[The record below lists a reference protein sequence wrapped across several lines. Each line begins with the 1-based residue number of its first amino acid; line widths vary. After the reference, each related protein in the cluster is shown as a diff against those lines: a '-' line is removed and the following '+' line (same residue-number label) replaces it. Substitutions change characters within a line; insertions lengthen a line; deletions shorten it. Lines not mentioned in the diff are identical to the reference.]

1 MRIHALLVARW
12 GARARRTQ
20 ACAQPCAKEAK
31 EADVCVLLSQE
42 EVSPV
47 SAVGAEEVLE
57 RLEHLERLERL
68 EQPECLEQPAKRVK
82 RGMQSVEEQTVFIWR
97 EMTKKEVPKVFKLV
111 QQNYVTRASNSRKTA
126 VLCSKEARRWQF
138 RTHKSIKDMQA
149 RAKRAMREM
158 LIFWKRNEREER
170 EQRKRAEKEALER
183 AKRAE
188 EQREAMRQA
197 RKLNFLI
204 TQTELYSHFISRK
217 ISNNEGSLST
227 ENTSLVVDRNASEPT
242 ETVEKPSSSDVSKRP
257 LSIKEV
263 DFDGV
268 DDESLREIA
277 LRNAQE
283 AIALARDRAEQFNV
297 IQTNGELKNERD
309 SPKNIFDGSEM
320 NFMNPSSLGNITIKQ
335 PKMLQCQLK
344 EYQLKGLNWLVNLY
358 EQGIN
363 GILADEMGL
372 GKTVQSISVM
382 AYLAENHNIWG
393 PFFVI
398 APASTLHNWQQEI
411 TRFVPKLKVLPY
423 WGNGKD
429 RKILR
434 KFWNRKQLTYT
445 EDAPFHVLV
454 TSYQLVVQDAQYF
467 QRIKWQYMILDEA
480 QAIKSSNSS
489 RWKNLLD
496 MKCRNR
502 LLLTGTP
509 IQNTMQE
516 LWALLHFIM
525 PSLFDSHD
533 EFSEWFSKDI
543 ESHAQSNTSLNEQQL
558 QRLHMILKPFMLRRV
573 KKHVQSELG
582 EKIELEIYCNLSY
595 RQKAYY
601 KTLREKIS
609 IADIIEK
616 AAQGGDENV
625 ASLMNI
631 VMQFRKVCNH
641 PYLFERTD
649 VTSPL
654 CFAQWVE
661 TPSLIR
667 EGPNLYIP
675 YSLKSLIKFKIPKLL
690 YRDGGILNISGP
702 NSSFGFR
709 TKYLNNVMN
718 IFNTKYIYD
727 SLWKDYHD
735 SPFLWLYFTGLSPFE
750 LARLFHYNIWKRALH
765 NQANPNKNYLEKMR
779 ILYQE
784 NIQISN
790 RLMFLI
796 RKFNEYTPSLNITNE
811 CAMYNLCN
819 VPRDV
824 IIRQLLHR
832 LEPMY
837 DQEVSSPPVDAE
849 CIDRTFT
856 VEQEMFFFDENTRKE
871 FLGLTIF
878 DEKNILDNNIN
889 LDFVEFPIEST
900 LGKPLLEKCGFGKLR
915 MPAMSRFVTDSGKL
929 AKLDELLA
937 TLKAGGHRVLIYFQM
952 TKMIDLM
959 EEYLTY
965 RQYKYLRLDGSSK
978 INDRRDMV
986 NDWQTRP
993 EIFVFLL
1000 STRAGGL
1007 GINLTA
1013 ADTVI
1018 FYDSDWNPSSDA
1030 QATDRAHRIGQMKQV
1045 TVYRFVT
1052 RGTIEERI
1060 LERAKQKQQVQN
1072 IVISGGKS
1080 VEFGKNH
1087 REVVSWLLNDNELE
1101 KIQERQKYTDYR
1113 EEKYRPYDEDALL
1126 CLGLS
1131 NSEILLFSI
1140 SLNEV
1145 FAKLV
1150 GGHTQAVTGF
1160 VFSED
1165 FKIGWSCG
1173 MDGKIVEWDILT
1185 SKILNIFS
1193 FESSNSLTT
1202 IVHCQ
1207 SKIIC
1212 ASHSIYV
1219 LRLPL
1224 SDIFQTF
1231 SAHIALI
1238 SSLLVYS
1245 DSSTS
1250 YIFSASKDDRF
1261 INVFLL
1267 NEEKGEN
1274 VGVLVS
1280 EDNVKTMTFSK
1291 ISDKII
1297 LAVLTKSGSVN
1308 IFYDI
1313 FNKPLK
1319 NAFEQKKT
1327 LTRQPDSKIVALN
1340 ENNLIQADIV
1350 NVNIRDNN
1358 IIIAIVNGVTS
1369 IFETVS
1375 YLDDQG
1381 NIKKGEIQV
1390 LLKDSSFSQIRVN
1403 GVSKSGSMLYNE
1415 ANAVI
1420 LSGDDMRNLDDEKET
1435 SHSIMDIHS
1444 EKESVDI
1451 HDERTLSEKLE
1462 ALEMKSLQ
1470 LPETSVEIPS
1480 ASSLVSVLSQAL
1492 QLNDKILLES
1502 CLNCQDSETVLAT
1515 IKRLESPLAVVLL
1528 ERIAER
1534 LSKRPSRVG
1543 SLNIWIRW
1551 TIIVHGGYL
1560 ITLPNLMKTLSS
1572 LQLMLSRRAS
1582 ALPRLLAL
1590 HGRLDMINAQIKL
1603 RECNLENEE
1612 PGSEIE
1618 YIEDEDEDSD
1628 EEMLAIEDATHVKT
1642 SEEDSADDEIEESDY
1657 ETLDEHD
1664 LEESD
1669 ISTDE
1674 PSSEEISEDESEGD
1688 NELNVSKS
1696 SSESNDELVIKEYEK
1711 KSKKRK

>member
-1 MRIHALLVARW
+1 MESSDELTDESFNGMNEKKKEVNGAEKTKQMSFEESNLSQVRMKRICSDTWFSEWPVKRQKSKNLDKKSSSNASFNLNKHVDGCLDVYYSSNMMNKGQFIAFLRQKLSK
-12 GARARRTQ
+12 
-20 ACAQPCAKEAK
+20 AKEK
-31 EADVCVLLSQE
+31 EE
-42 EVSPV
+42 E
-47 SAVGAEEVLE
+47 
-57 RLEHLERLERL
+57 RI
-68 EQPECLEQPAKRVK
+68 RVK
-82 RGMQSVEEQTVFIWR
+82 RMQIQAMLIARLNKRMRRVFEKTSKHYYDEMPLDQAYLEFKEEGSKREREGFKRDKEASDVNFSVYEETSDSEETFRPNKKVKRVTNHLKTLEECIAQIWK
-97 EMTKKEVPKVFKLV
+97 EIAKKDVPKVYKMI
-111 QQNYVTRASNSRKTA
+111 QQNYGTKSSNSRKTA
-126 VLCSKEARRWQF
+126 VLCSKEAKRWKF
-138 RTHKSIKDMQA
+138 RTNKNIKDMQA

-158 LIFWKRNEREER
+158 LLFWKRNEREER
-170 EQRKRAEKEALER
+170 EQKKKAEKEAIEK
-183 AKRAE
+183 AKKAE
-188 EQREAMRQA
+188 EQREATRQA

-217 ISNNEGSLST
+217 IRTEEEEVDATNETKNILKDEEKVALDEGSLSM
-227 ENTSLVVDRNASEPT
+227 VDG
-242 ETVEKPSSSDVSKRP
+242 P
-257 LSIKEV
+257 LNVCSIKDL

-268 DDESLREIA
+268 DDDSLRQIA
-277 LRNAQE
+277 IKNAQN
-283 AIALARDRAEQFNV
+283 AVSLAKDRAEQFNP
-297 IQTNGELKNERD
+297 NKE
-309 SPKNIFDGSEM
+309 SKNIFDGSEM
-320 NFMNPSSLGNITIKQ
+320 NFMNPSSLGNITITQ

-344 EYQLKGLNWLVNLY
+344 EYQLKGLTWLVNLY

-601 KTLREKIS
+601 KTLCEKIS

-641 PYLFERTD
+641 PYLFERVD
-649 VTSPL
+649 VISPL

-661 TPSLIR
+661 TPSLMR

-675 YSLKSLIKFKIPKLL
+675 YSLKSLIKYNIPKLV
-690 YRDGGILNISGP
+690 YRDGGILNNHGP

-709 TKYLNNVMN
+709 IKYFNHIMN
-718 IFNTKYIYD
+718 IFNSKYIHD
-727 SLWKDYHD
+727 SLWIDSCD
-735 SPFLWLYFTGLSPFE
+735 SPFSWSYFIGLSPSE
-750 LARLFHYNIWKRALH
+750 LSKSFHYNIWKRALR
-765 NQANPNKNYLEKMR
+765 NRTDLNRNYLAKLRLLYEKDVR
-779 ILYQE
+779 IP
-784 NIQISN
+784 N
-790 RLMFLI
+790 RFIFFIKKFTEHTSFLD
-796 RKFNEYTPSLNITNE
+796 ITNDSV
-811 CAMYNLCN
+811 MHDLCN
-819 VPRDV
+819 VPRNV
-824 IIRQLLHR
+824 LIQQLLHR

-837 DQEVSSPPVDAE
+837 DQEVSSPPIDAE
-849 CIDRTFT
+849 CIDMTFT
-856 VEQEMFFFDENTRKE
+856 TEQEHFFFDKDIRKE
-871 FLGLTIF
+871 LLGITIF
-878 DEKNILDNNIN
+878 DEKNIIDENIDLSVVN
-889 LDFVEFPIEST
+889 FPIENT
-900 LGKPLLEKCGFGKLR
+900 LGRPTLERSGFGRLR

-929 AKLDELLA
+929 AKLDELLVS
-937 TLKAGGHRVLIYFQM
+937 LKAGGHRVLIYFQM

-1080 VEFGKNH
+1080 VDFGKNH

-1101 KIQERQKYTDYR
+1101 KIQERQ
-1113 EEKYRPYDEDALL
+1113 
-1126 CLGLS
+1126 
-1131 NSEILLFSI
+1131 N
-1140 SLNEV
+1140 
-1145 FAKLV
+1145 
-1150 GGHTQAVTGF
+1150 Q
-1160 VFSED
+1160 
-1165 FKIGWSCG
+1165 
-1173 MDGKIVEWDILT
+1173 
-1185 SKILNIFS
+1185 
-1193 FESSNSLTT
+1193 
-1202 IVHCQ
+1202 
-1207 SKIIC
+1207 
-1212 ASHSIYV
+1212 
-1219 LRLPL
+1219 
-1224 SDIFQTF
+1224 
-1231 SAHIALI
+1231 
-1238 SSLLVYS
+1238 
-1245 DSSTS
+1245 
-1250 YIFSASKDDRF
+1250 
-1261 INVFLL
+1261 
-1267 NEEKGEN
+1267 
-1274 VGVLVS
+1274 
-1280 EDNVKTMTFSK
+1280 K
-1291 ISDKII
+1291 IS
-1297 LAVLTKSGSVN
+1297 N
-1308 IFYDI
+1308 
-1313 FNKPLK
+1313 
-1319 NAFEQKKT
+1319 Q
-1327 LTRQPDSKIVALN
+1327 
-1340 ENNLIQADIV
+1340 
-1350 NVNIRDNN
+1350 
-1358 IIIAIVNGVTS
+1358 
-1369 IFETVS
+1369 
-1375 YLDDQG
+1375 
-1381 NIKKGEIQV
+1381 
-1390 LLKDSSFSQIRVN
+1390 
-1403 GVSKSGSMLYNE
+1403 
-1415 ANAVI
+1415 
-1420 LSGDDMRNLDDEKET
+1420 
-1435 SHSIMDIHS
+1435 
-1444 EKESVDI
+1444 I
-1451 HDERTLSEKLE
+1451 HDK
-1462 ALEMKSLQ
+1462 K
-1470 LPETSVEIPS
+1470 
-1480 ASSLVSVLSQAL
+1480 
-1492 QLNDKILLES
+1492 KI
-1502 CLNCQDSETVLAT
+1502 
-1515 IKRLESPLAVVLL
+1515 
-1528 ERIAER
+1528 
-1534 LSKRPSRVG
+1534 
-1543 SLNIWIRW
+1543 
-1551 TIIVHGGYL
+1551 
-1560 ITLPNLMKTLSS
+1560 
-1572 LQLMLSRRAS
+1572 
-1582 ALPRLLAL
+1582 
-1590 HGRLDMINAQIKL
+1590 
-1603 RECNLENEE
+1603 
-1612 PGSEIE
+1612 
-1618 YIEDEDEDSD
+1618 
-1628 EEMLAIEDATHVKT
+1628 
-1642 SEEDSADDEIEESDY
+1642 
-1657 ETLDEHD
+1657 
-1664 LEESD
+1664 
-1669 ISTDE
+1669 
-1674 PSSEEISEDESEGD
+1674 
-1688 NELNVSKS
+1688 
-1696 SSESNDELVIKEYEK
+1696 
-1711 KSKKRK
+1711 

>member
-1 MRIHALLVARW
+1 MRTICCQSSFSISLSTRLTQIGVGLRPLGIGGCSELTIALASAAQRLRNSDSLGFNGTALMTQIEVAKKLEIEQQQFQNGKRIRSDTVIEGEAKRRRFEETDEEEERSIYSADMAQENIRFEEEQRLRREMIEAAEKERVQMQQMRIHALLVARLE
-12 GARARRTQ
+12 ARVRR
-20 ACAQPCAKEAK
+20 AQIQQQQKEAK
-31 EADVCVLLSQE
+31 DIDICMGLSE
-42 EVSPV
+42 EEITSDSDDGLYGP
-47 SAVGAEEVLE
+47 LE
-57 RLEHLERLERL
+57 R
-68 EQPECLEQPAKRVK
+68 PAKRVK
-82 RGMQSVEEQTVFIWR
+82 RIPRPMEEQAIIIWR
-97 EMTKKEVPKVFKLV
+97 EMTKKEIPKVFKLV
-111 QQNYVTRASNSRKTA
+111 QQNNVTRASNARKTA

-138 RTHKSIKDMQA
+138 RTHKSVKDMQA

-158 LIFWKRNEREER
+158 LLFWKRNEREER

-217 ISNNEGSLST
+217 IANNEGSPTAENGTST
-227 ENTSLVVDRNASEPT
+227 IDQ
-242 ETVEKPSSSDVSKRP
+242 DVSEHNNAIENLLDTNVSERP

-277 LRNAQE
+277 IRNAQE
-283 AIALARDRAEQFNV
+283 AVALARNRAEQFNMV
-297 IQTNGELKNERD
+297 QTNGEIKNEQD
-309 SPKNIFDGSEM
+309 SCKNIFDGSEM
-320 NFMNPSSLGNITIKQ
+320 NFMNPSSLKNITIKQ

-480 QAIKSSNSS
+480 QAIKSSSSS

-595 RQKAYY
+595 RQKTYY
-601 KTLREKIS
+601 RTLREKIS

-616 AAQGGDENV
+616 ATQGGDENV

-649 VTSPL
+649 VISPL
-654 CFAQWVE
+654 CFAQWAE
-661 TPSLIR
+661 TPSLMR
-667 EGPNLYIP
+667 EGSNLYIP
-675 YSLKSLIKFKIPKLL
+675 YSLKSLIKFKIPKLI
-690 YRDGGILNISGP
+690 YRDGGILNIPGP
-702 NSSFGFR
+702 SSSFGFR
-709 TKYLNNVMN
+709 TKYFNYIMN

-727 SLWKDYHD
+727 SLWKDCYD
-735 SPFLWLYFTGLSPFE
+735 SPFSWSYFIGLSPSE
-750 LARLFHYNIWKRALH
+750 LFQSFHHNIWKKALDI
-765 NQANPNKNYLEKMR
+765 QTNPNKNYLEKLR
-779 ILYQE
+779 ILYQKD
-784 NIQISN
+784 IQISS

-796 RKFNEYTPSLNITNE
+796 REFDEHTPSLSITNE

-824 IIRQLLHR
+824 VIQQLLHR

-837 DQEVSSPPVDAE
+837 DQEVSSPPITAE
-849 CIDRTFT
+849 CTDRTFT
-856 VEQEMFFFDENTRKE
+856 VEQELFFFDENIRKE
-871 FLGLTIF
+871 FLGLTAF
-878 DEKNILDNNIN
+878 DEKNILNENID
-889 LDFVEFPIEST
+889 LDFIKIPVEST
-900 LGKPLLEKCGFGKLR
+900 LGRPLLEKSGFGKLR

-1087 REVVSWLLNDNELE
+1087 REVVSWLLNDNELK
-1101 KIQERQKYTDYR
+1101 KIQERQNQKD
-1113 EEKYRPYDEDALL
+1113 K
-1126 CLGLS
+1126 
-1131 NSEILLFSI
+1131 
-1140 SLNEV
+1140 
-1145 FAKLV
+1145 
-1150 GGHTQAVTGF
+1150 
-1160 VFSED
+1160 
-1165 FKIGWSCG
+1165 
-1173 MDGKIVEWDILT
+1173 
-1185 SKILNIFS
+1185 
-1193 FESSNSLTT
+1193 LTT
-1202 IVHCQ
+1202 
-1207 SKIIC
+1207 
-1212 ASHSIYV
+1212 
-1219 LRLPL
+1219 
-1224 SDIFQTF
+1224 
-1231 SAHIALI
+1231 
-1238 SSLLVYS
+1238 
-1245 DSSTS
+1245 
-1250 YIFSASKDDRF
+1250 
-1261 INVFLL
+1261 
-1267 NEEKGEN
+1267 
-1274 VGVLVS
+1274 
-1280 EDNVKTMTFSK
+1280 
-1291 ISDKII
+1291 
-1297 LAVLTKSGSVN
+1297 
-1308 IFYDI
+1308 
-1313 FNKPLK
+1313 
-1319 NAFEQKKT
+1319 
-1327 LTRQPDSKIVALN
+1327 
-1340 ENNLIQADIV
+1340 
-1350 NVNIRDNN
+1350 
-1358 IIIAIVNGVTS
+1358 
-1369 IFETVS
+1369 
-1375 YLDDQG
+1375 
-1381 NIKKGEIQV
+1381 
-1390 LLKDSSFSQIRVN
+1390 SQ
-1403 GVSKSGSMLYNE
+1403 
-1415 ANAVI
+1415 
-1420 LSGDDMRNLDDEKET
+1420 
-1435 SHSIMDIHS
+1435 
-1444 EKESVDI
+1444 
-1451 HDERTLSEKLE
+1451 
-1462 ALEMKSLQ
+1462 
-1470 LPETSVEIPS
+1470 
-1480 ASSLVSVLSQAL
+1480 
-1492 QLNDKILLES
+1492 
-1502 CLNCQDSETVLAT
+1502 
-1515 IKRLESPLAVVLL
+1515 
-1528 ERIAER
+1528 
-1534 LSKRPSRVG
+1534 
-1543 SLNIWIRW
+1543 
-1551 TIIVHGGYL
+1551 
-1560 ITLPNLMKTLSS
+1560 
-1572 LQLMLSRRAS
+1572 
-1582 ALPRLLAL
+1582 
-1590 HGRLDMINAQIKL
+1590 
-1603 RECNLENEE
+1603 
-1612 PGSEIE
+1612 
-1618 YIEDEDEDSD
+1618 
-1628 EEMLAIEDATHVKT
+1628 
-1642 SEEDSADDEIEESDY
+1642 
-1657 ETLDEHD
+1657 
-1664 LEESD
+1664 
-1669 ISTDE
+1669 
-1674 PSSEEISEDESEGD
+1674 
-1688 NELNVSKS
+1688 KS
-1696 SSESNDELVIKEYEK
+1696 SSK
-1711 KSKKRK
+1711 KSIENQLK

>member
-1 MRIHALLVARW
+1 MISQQQTICNKRTRSEMILSNKRIKRQELKELKEQEEPKKLYSNNNTEFIKEKTNFLKNLYERRNIMKKEEFKRIQHEQMRIYTLLLTRLDT
-12 GARARRTQ
+12 RAKRI
-20 ACAQPCAKEAK
+20 
-31 EADVCVLLSQE
+31 LISQKFKDIE
-42 EVSPV
+42 EESLFHDEDESSISDDDAYTPI
-47 SAVGAEEVLE
+47 E
-57 RLEHLERLERL
+57 R
-68 EQPECLEQPAKRVK
+68 PIKRVK
-82 RGMQSVEEQTVFIWR
+82 RGSRPLEEHSVLIWR
-97 EMTKKEVPKVFKLV
+97 EITKKEIPKVFKLV
-111 QQNYVTRASNSRKTA
+111 QQNNVIRMSNARKTA
-126 VLCSKEARRWQF
+126 VLCSKEAKRWQF

-158 LIFWKRNEREER
+158 LVFWKRNEREER

-217 ISNNEGSLST
+217 IANNEESAMENDTLT
-227 ENTSLVVDRNASEPT
+227 MNENTSKHVISSLSMKNSLNINSLSER
-242 ETVEKPSSSDVSKRP
+242 S
-257 LSIKEV
+257 LSIKDV

-268 DDESLREIA
+268 DDQSLQEIA
-277 LRNAQE
+277 MKNAQE
-283 AIALARDRAEQFNV
+283 AVALARDRAEQFNS
-297 IQTNGELKNERD
+297 IGSSNERN
-309 SPKNIFDGSEM
+309 SSKNAFDGSEM

-429 RKILR
+429 RKVLR

-467 QRIKWQYMILDEA
+467 QRIKWQYMVLDEA

-616 AAQGGDENV
+616 ATQGGDENV

-649 VTSPL
+649 VISPL
-654 CFAQWVE
+654 CFAQWAE
-661 TPSLIR
+661 TPSLMR

-675 YSLKSLIKFKIPKLL
+675 YSLKNFIKFQIPKLL
-690 YRDGGILNISGP
+690 YRGGGLLNNPGP
-702 NSSFGFR
+702 KSSFGFR
-709 TKYLNNVMN
+709 HKYFNYIMS
-718 IFNTKYIYD
+718 IFSTKYIYD

-735 SPFLWLYFTGLSPFE
+735 SPFLWSCFIGLSPSE
-750 LARLFHYNIWKRALH
+750 LTQSFHCNIWKRALD
-765 NQANPNKNYLEKMR
+765 NYIDPNRTYFAKLR
-779 ILYQE
+779 LLYQKDL
-784 NIQISN
+784 QLSS
-790 RLMFLI
+790 RFMFFI
-796 RKFNEYTPSLNITNE
+796 KRFNEHIPFLTNE
-811 CAMYNLCN
+811 SAMYNLCN
-819 VPRDV
+819 VPRN
-824 IIRQLLHR
+824 IIIQQLLHR

-837 DQEVSSPPVDAE
+837 DQEVSCPPIEAE

-856 VEQEMFFFDENTRKE
+856 IEQERFFFDENVRKE
-871 FLGLTIF
+871 FLGLTIL
-878 DEKNILDNNIN
+878 DEKNILDKNID
-889 LDFVEFPIEST
+889 LDLIKFPIKST
-900 LGKPLLEKCGFGKLR
+900 LKRPLLEKCGFGKLR

-1072 IVISGGKS
+1072 IVISGGKG
-1080 VEFGKNH
+1080 VDFGKNH
-1087 REVVSWLLNDNELE
+1087 REVVSWLLNDNELK
-1101 KIQERQKYTDYR
+1101 KIQERQNQKDN
-1113 EEKYRPYDEDALL
+1113 KPDALQKDDSKKNITENQINH
-1126 CLGLS
+1126 S
-1131 NSEILLFSI
+1131 NPANSILDNS
-1140 SLNEV
+1140 NN
-1145 FAKLV
+1145 
-1150 GGHTQAVTGF
+1150 
-1160 VFSED
+1160 
-1165 FKIGWSCG
+1165 
-1173 MDGKIVEWDILT
+1173 
-1185 SKILNIFS
+1185 KIL
-1193 FESSNSLTT
+1193 
-1202 IVHCQ
+1202 
-1207 SKIIC
+1207 KM
-1212 ASHSIYV
+1212 
-1219 LRLPL
+1219 
-1224 SDIFQTF
+1224 
-1231 SAHIALI
+1231 
-1238 SSLLVYS
+1238 
-1245 DSSTS
+1245 
-1250 YIFSASKDDRF
+1250 
-1261 INVFLL
+1261 
-1267 NEEKGEN
+1267 
-1274 VGVLVS
+1274 
-1280 EDNVKTMTFSK
+1280 ED
-1291 ISDKII
+1291 
-1297 LAVLTKSGSVN
+1297 L
-1308 IFYDI
+1308 YD
-1313 FNKPLK
+1313 
-1319 NAFEQKKT
+1319 
-1327 LTRQPDSKIVALN
+1327 
-1340 ENNLIQADIV
+1340 
-1350 NVNIRDNN
+1350 
-1358 IIIAIVNGVTS
+1358 
-1369 IFETVS
+1369 
-1375 YLDDQG
+1375 
-1381 NIKKGEIQV
+1381 
-1390 LLKDSSFSQIRVN
+1390 
-1403 GVSKSGSMLYNE
+1403 
-1415 ANAVI
+1415 
-1420 LSGDDMRNLDDEKET
+1420 
-1435 SHSIMDIHS
+1435 
-1444 EKESVDI
+1444 
-1451 HDERTLSEKLE
+1451 
-1462 ALEMKSLQ
+1462 
-1470 LPETSVEIPS
+1470 
-1480 ASSLVSVLSQAL
+1480 
-1492 QLNDKILLES
+1492 
-1502 CLNCQDSETVLAT
+1502 
-1515 IKRLESPLAVVLL
+1515 
-1528 ERIAER
+1528 
-1534 LSKRPSRVG
+1534 
-1543 SLNIWIRW
+1543 
-1551 TIIVHGGYL
+1551 
-1560 ITLPNLMKTLSS
+1560 
-1572 LQLMLSRRAS
+1572 
-1582 ALPRLLAL
+1582 
-1590 HGRLDMINAQIKL
+1590 
-1603 RECNLENEE
+1603 
-1612 PGSEIE
+1612 
-1618 YIEDEDEDSD
+1618 
-1628 EEMLAIEDATHVKT
+1628 
-1642 SEEDSADDEIEESDY
+1642 
-1657 ETLDEHD
+1657 
-1664 LEESD
+1664 
-1669 ISTDE
+1669 
-1674 PSSEEISEDESEGD
+1674 
-1688 NELNVSKS
+1688 
-1696 SSESNDELVIKEYEK
+1696 
-1711 KSKKRK
+1711 

>member
-1 MRIHALLVARW
+1 MTQIEAGKKRETVQQQFQNGKRIRSDTVMEDGEAKRRRFEEINGEEEEEGYSGDITQEKTRFLERQSARREIVKAREEERVQEQQKRIHALLVARLE
-12 GARARRTQ
+12 ARVRRAQ
-20 ACAQPCAKEAK
+20 AQTEQRLKEAK
-31 EADVCVLLSQE
+31 EVDIYGGLSE
-42 EVSPV
+42 DEIS
-47 SAVGAEEVLE
+47 SDSDDGLYGALE
-57 RLEHLERLERL
+57 R
-68 EQPECLEQPAKRVK
+68 PAKRVK
-82 RGMQSVEEQTVFIWR
+82 RVVQPMEEQAIIVWR
-97 EMTKKEVPKVFKLV
+97 EMTKKEIPKVFKLI
-111 QQNYVTRASNSRKTA
+111 QQNNVTRASNVRKTA

-158 LIFWKRNEREER
+158 LLFWKRNEREER

-217 ISNNEGSLST
+217 IANNEANNEGSPT
-227 ENTSLVVDRNASEPT
+227 MENGTPTIDQEALKHNDIGNSLEANVSE
-242 ETVEKPSSSDVSKRP
+242 RP

-277 LRNAQE
+277 IRNAQE
-283 AIALARDRAEQFNV
+283 AVALARNRAEQFNAV
-297 IQTNGELKNERD
+297 QTNGEVKNEQD
-309 SPKNIFDGSEM
+309 SCKNIFDGSEM
-320 NFMNPSSLGNITIKQ
+320 NFMNPSSLKSITIKQ

-480 QAIKSSNSS
+480 QAIKSSSSS

-509 IQNTMQE
+509 IQNTMQGISSTIFVQRLTLLE

-595 RQKAYY
+595 RQKTYY

-616 AAQGGDENV
+616 ATQGGDENV

-649 VTSPL
+649 VISPL
-654 CFAQWVE
+654 CFAQWPE
-661 TPSLIR
+661 TPSLMR

-675 YSLKSLIKFKIPKLL
+675 YSLKSLIRFKIPKLL
-690 YRDGGILNISGP
+690 YRDGGILNIPGP

-709 TKYLNNVMN
+709 TKYFNYIMN
-718 IFNTKYIYD
+718 IFNAKYIYD
-727 SLWKDYHD
+727 SLWKNYYD
-735 SPFLWLYFTGLSPFE
+735 SPFLWSYFIGLSPSE
-750 LARLFHYNIWKRALH
+750 LVQSFHHNIWKRALH
-765 NQANPNKNYLEKMR
+765 IQTDPNKNYLEKLR
-779 ILYQE
+779 ILYQKD
-784 NIQISN
+784 IQISN

-796 RKFNEYTPSLNITNE
+796 RKFNENTPSLNMTNE

-824 IIRQLLHR
+824 VIQQLLHR

-837 DQEVSSPPVDAE
+837 DQEVSSPPISAE
-849 CIDRTFT
+849 CTDRAFT
-856 VEQEMFFFDENTRKE
+856 VEQELFFFDENIRKE
-871 FLGLTIF
+871 FLGLSAF
-878 DEKNILDNNIN
+878 DEKNILDENIN
-889 LDFVEFPIEST
+889 LDFIKFPVEST
-900 LGKPLLEKCGFGKLR
+900 LGRPLLEKCGFGKLR
-915 MPAMSRFVTDSGKL
+915 MPSMGRFVTDSGKL

-1087 REVVSWLLNDNELE
+1087 REVVSWLLNDNELK
-1101 KIQERQKYTDYR
+1101 KIQERQNQKDKLNTSQ
-1113 EEKYRPYDEDALL
+1113 K
-1126 CLGLS
+1126 G
-1131 NSEILLFSI
+1131 NSKKSI
-1140 SLNEV
+1140 GNQINQSLNDV
-1145 FAKLV
+1145 NSDLD
-1150 GGHTQAVTGF
+1150 TTNNQML
-1160 VFSED
+1160 
-1165 FKIGWSCG
+1165 KIN
-1173 MDGKIVEWDILT
+1173 DLY
-1185 SKILNIFS
+1185 
-1193 FESSNSLTT
+1193 
-1202 IVHCQ
+1202 HQ
-1207 SKIIC
+1207 
-1212 ASHSIYV
+1212 
-1219 LRLPL
+1219 
-1224 SDIFQTF
+1224 
-1231 SAHIALI
+1231 
-1238 SSLLVYS
+1238 
-1245 DSSTS
+1245 
-1250 YIFSASKDDRF
+1250 
-1261 INVFLL
+1261 
-1267 NEEKGEN
+1267 NEEN
-1274 VGVLVS
+1274 F
-1280 EDNVKTMTFSK
+1280 D
-1291 ISDKII
+1291 
-1297 LAVLTKSGSVN
+1297 
-1308 IFYDI
+1308 
-1313 FNKPLK
+1313 
-1319 NAFEQKKT
+1319 
-1327 LTRQPDSKIVALN
+1327 
-1340 ENNLIQADIV
+1340 
-1350 NVNIRDNN
+1350 
-1358 IIIAIVNGVTS
+1358 
-1369 IFETVS
+1369 
-1375 YLDDQG
+1375 
-1381 NIKKGEIQV
+1381 
-1390 LLKDSSFSQIRVN
+1390 
-1403 GVSKSGSMLYNE
+1403 
-1415 ANAVI
+1415 
-1420 LSGDDMRNLDDEKET
+1420 
-1435 SHSIMDIHS
+1435 
-1444 EKESVDI
+1444 
-1451 HDERTLSEKLE
+1451 
-1462 ALEMKSLQ
+1462 
-1470 LPETSVEIPS
+1470 
-1480 ASSLVSVLSQAL
+1480 
-1492 QLNDKILLES
+1492 
-1502 CLNCQDSETVLAT
+1502 
-1515 IKRLESPLAVVLL
+1515 
-1528 ERIAER
+1528 
-1534 LSKRPSRVG
+1534 
-1543 SLNIWIRW
+1543 SLNSIQ
-1551 TIIVHGGYL
+1551 
-1560 ITLPNLMKTLSS
+1560 P
-1572 LQLMLSRRAS
+1572 
-1582 ALPRLLAL
+1582 
-1590 HGRLDMINAQIKL
+1590 
-1603 RECNLENEE
+1603 
-1612 PGSEIE
+1612 
-1618 YIEDEDEDSD
+1618 
-1628 EEMLAIEDATHVKT
+1628 
-1642 SEEDSADDEIEESDY
+1642 
-1657 ETLDEHD
+1657 
-1664 LEESD
+1664 
-1669 ISTDE
+1669 
-1674 PSSEEISEDESEGD
+1674 
-1688 NELNVSKS
+1688 
-1696 SSESNDELVIKEYEK
+1696 
-1711 KSKKRK
+1711 